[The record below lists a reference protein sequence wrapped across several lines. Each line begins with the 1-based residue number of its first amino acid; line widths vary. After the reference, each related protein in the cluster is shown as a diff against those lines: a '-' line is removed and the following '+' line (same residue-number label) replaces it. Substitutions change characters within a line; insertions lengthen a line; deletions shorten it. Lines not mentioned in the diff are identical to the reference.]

1 LSTPGPERE
10 QRRLQIRGL
19 HHVTIICSSLE
30 RTTGFYR
37 DVLGLRLVKQT
48 LNHDDPN
55 ARHFFFGDAA
65 GAPGTLLS
73 FFEYPRMEP
82 GRAGVGST
90 HHLALCVETSE
101 ELEGWRQWLSSQGVP
116 CTEVLDRTY
125 FRSIYLRDPDGHIVE
140 IASRGPGFTVD
151 EPSEE
156 LGGRLIAPPSS

>member
-1 LSTPGPERE
+1 LSSPAPERE

-90 HHLALCVETSE
+90 HHLALCVETAE

-151 EPSEE
+151 EPSEA
-156 LGGRLIAPPSS
+156 LAPS